1 MYNRVRMNSSRHTRQ
16 RFCLALIVSLLFC
29 GLTAIEVPE
38 FVRLVDDTSNDYTLL
53 ASVPASDSLDVR
65 EAADSVTGAI
75 QKEIDERAACEERNS
90 AALRPSHAPSGYLQ
104 RICILRT

>member
-1 MYNRVRMNSSRHTRQ
+1 MNSSRHTRQ

-53 ASVPASDSLDVR
+53 ASIPTANTLDVR
-65 EAADSVTGAI
+65 ETADPGAGVTQNKDVPAASYHG
-75 QKEIDERAACEERNS
+75 QNS
-90 AALRPSHAPSGYLQ
+90 PALRPAHSPAGYLQ